1 MPLKIENIKLAGT
14 KFDGRAK
21 LSPEQRQAI
30 QILAREGYSQRRL
43 AAMFNVSKRLI
54 QSILSPPV
62 RKHSKQYPTE
72 YWTELKRKCRKKKID
87 LYKNGKN
94 HLRIRHVKNITG
106 KITTTLKEIF
116 PVFNFY
122 WKTPRLLVWF

>member
-43 AAMFNVSKRLI
+43 AMLASGLYNLYYLLLFASTLNNI
-54 QSILSPPV
+54 Q
-62 RKHSKQYPTE
+62 Q
-72 YWTELKRKCRKKKID
+72 
-87 LYKNGKN
+87 
-94 HLRIRHVKNITG
+94 NIG
-106 KITTTLKEIF
+106 QS
-116 PVFNFY
+116 
-122 WKTPRLLVWF
+122 

>member
-21 LSPEQRQAI
+21 LSLEQRQAI

-54 QSILSPPV
+54 QSILSP
-62 RKHSKQYPTE
+62 TE
-72 YWTELKRKCRKKKID
+72 YWTELKRKYRKKKID
-87 LYKNGKN
+87 LYKNGKIKFN
-94 HLRIRHVKNITG
+94 NKLKN
-106 KITTTLKEIF
+106 K
-116 PVFNFY
+116 
-122 WKTPRLLVWF
+122 

>member
-87 LYKNGKN
+87 LYKNILEIASFAN
-94 HLRIRHVKNITG
+94 RV
-106 KITTTLKEIF
+106 TTR
-116 PVFNFY
+116 N
-122 WKTPRLLVWF
+122 RLYRNS

>member
-30 QILAREGYSQRRL
+30 QILSREGYSQRRL
-43 AAMFNVSKRLI
+43 AAMFNVSKWLI

-87 LYKNGKN
+87 LYKNGKIKFN
-94 HLRIRHVKNITG
+94 NKLKN
-106 KITTTLKEIF
+106 K
-116 PVFNFY
+116 
-122 WKTPRLLVWF
+122 

>member
-21 LSPEQRQAI
+21 LPPEQRQAI

-72 YWTELKRKCRKKKID
+72 
-87 LYKNGKN
+87 N
-94 HLRIRHVKNITG
+94 
-106 KITTTLKEIF
+106 
-116 PVFNFY
+116 
-122 WKTPRLLVWF
+122 

>member
-21 LSPEQRQAI
+21 LSLEQRQAI

-54 QSILSPPV
+54 QSILSSPV
-62 RKHSKQYPTE
+62 RKYSKQYPTE
-72 YWTELKRKCRKKKID
+72 YWTELKRKYRKKKID
-87 LYKNGKN
+87 LYKNGKIKFN
-94 HLRIRHVKNITG
+94 NKLKN
-106 KITTTLKEIF
+106 K
-116 PVFNFY
+116 
-122 WKTPRLLVWF
+122 

>member
-30 QILAREGYSQRRL
+30 QI
-43 AAMFNVSKRLI
+43 FNVSKRLI

-87 LYKNGKN
+87 LYKNGKIKFN
-94 HLRIRHVKNITG
+94 NKLKN
-106 KITTTLKEIF
+106 K
-116 PVFNFY
+116 
-122 WKTPRLLVWF
+122 

>member
-21 LSPEQRQAI
+21 LSLEQRQAI

-62 RKHSKQYPTE
+62 RKHSKQYPPE
-72 YWTELKRKCRKKKID
+72 YWTELKRKYRKKKID
-87 LYKNGKN
+87 LYKNGKIKFN
-94 HLRIRHVKNITG
+94 NKLKN
-106 KITTTLKEIF
+106 K
-116 PVFNFY
+116 
-122 WKTPRLLVWF
+122 